1 MSVSSGP
8 PGRGARVLVVAKAPE
23 PGRVKTR
30 LVPLLGEHG
39 AATLCRAMLLDTLET
54 CRLEVADVGV
64 LYARAG
70 ERAALAAL
78 AGPGAPLV
86 LQEGEGHACALRT
99 GMRATLAE
107 RDSALLVASD
117 VPGVPPG
124 SPRRAL
130 TALEAGADVVLGPS
144 EDGGYWLVG
153 MREPHVAPFERI
165 PWSTGTVLEVTL
177 DRCRAAGLEVAL
189 VDSWRDVDTPED
201 LAAIAGAA
209 IPGRRTRALVA
220 QHSHASGAPA
230 PSAPR
235 AAISEARS

>member
-8 PGRGARVLVVAKAPE
+8 SGRGARVLVVAKAPE

-30 LVPLLGEHG
+30 LVPLLGEQG
-39 AATLCRAMLLDTLET
+39 AAALCRAMLLDTLET
-54 CRLEVADVGV
+54 SRLEVADVGV
-64 LYARAG
+64 LYARAE

-117 VPGVPPG
+117 IPGVPPG
-124 SPRRAL
+124 SLRRAL
-130 TALEAGADVVLGPS
+130 TALETGADVVLGPS

-153 MREPHVAPFERI
+153 MREPRVAPFERI
-165 PWSTGTVLEVTL
+165 PWSTSAVLEVTL
-177 DRCRAAGLEVAL
+177 ERCAAAELEVAL
-189 VDSWRDVDTPED
+189 VDTWRDVDTPED
-201 LAAIAGAA
+201 LAAVAGAA
-209 IPGRRTRALVA
+209 IPGRRTRELVA
-220 QHSHASGAPA
+220 QHSRPCATAA
-230 PSAPR
+230 PSVAHV
-235 AAISEARS
+235 AIGEARP